1 MIVAACGISGRSV
14 ISKPPALP
22 GVRVDRQGGVDDHPV
37 AVWDVFVVRGGRAY
51 RGQSCL
57 AEPFA

>member
-1 MIVAACGISGRSV
+1 MHDLGQVGDLEAVGAA
-14 ISKPPALP
+14 

-37 AVWDVFVVRGGRAY
+37 AVWNVFVVRGGWAY

-57 AEPFA
+57 AEPFAQLAV